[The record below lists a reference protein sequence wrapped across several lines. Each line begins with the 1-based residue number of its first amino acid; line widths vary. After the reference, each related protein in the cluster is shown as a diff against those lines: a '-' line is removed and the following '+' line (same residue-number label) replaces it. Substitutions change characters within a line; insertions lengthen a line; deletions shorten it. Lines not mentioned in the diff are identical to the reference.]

1 MMRRRIKLRNR
12 IWQAFAIF
20 SIAVLAAL
28 FLLQNTAL
36 NRLYYQQETRRI
48 EAMGER
54 LAEQWRCV
62 RFSQPVSIRF
72 YEDEVPV
79 RIFNLAGA
87 SQSTDVLDLFDPDPL
102 AAVRFIRKYEA
113 AGKPVYTNIE
123 REGSPESGFL
133 IYGTKL
139 LNEANP
145 DSSLYLYIIDPI
157 GPLDSVRQVLRN
169 QLLTMSVFTIV
180 LSLLLSFFIASRI
193 AKPMVD
199 LTRQAQK
206 LGEGDYSVR
215 FENNDVTEIHQL
227 AETLNTATAELA
239 KIDQT
244 KTNLLASVSHDLR
257 TPLTMIKAYAEMIRD
272 LSGGDPK
279 RRQEHIGVILQETDW
294 MSDLITDILEYSR
307 IRSGNMNYEMR
318 VFDLSSLTDICVERF
333 RELILRQER
342 NVVIVWNSPAY
353 LPVKGDVARIQRVID
368 NLLSNAVKHSP
379 DGREMTV
386 SVLME
391 GDRVRWQVRDHGEG
405 IPAENLDKIW
415 DQYFTRS
422 SLQNRVSGSTG
433 LGLSIVRGILEAHGA
448 DYGVDSRE
456 GEGACFW
463 FVLELAGGPEA
474 EAGAAAEAGPARS
487 E

>member
-1 MMRRRIKLRNR
+1 MKPRMIKLRNR

-20 SIAVLAAL
+20 TIAVLAAL
-28 FLLQNTAL
+28 FLLQGLAL
-36 NRLYYQQETRRI
+36 RDLYYQQETRRI
-48 EAMGER
+48 ESMGER

-87 SQSTDVLDLFDPDPL
+87 SQSSEVLEFFDPDPL
-102 AAVRFIRKYEA
+102 AALRFIRKYEA
-113 AGKPVYTNIE
+113 AGKPVYINID

-157 GPLDSVRQVLRN
+157 GPLDSVRLILKK
-169 QLLTMSVFTIV
+169 QLLTMSVFTV
-180 LSLLLSFFIASRI
+180 LLSLLLSYFIASRI

-206 LGEGDYSVR
+206 LGAGDYSVHFR
-215 FENNDVTEIHQL
+215 NDDVTEIHQL
-227 AETLNTATAELA
+227 AESLNLATAELA
-239 KIDQT
+239 KIDET

-272 LSGGDPK
+272 LSGADPE
-279 RRQEHIGVILQETDW
+279 RRKEHINVIVQETDW

-318 VFDLSSLTDICVERF
+318 AFDLSGLTDVCVERF
-333 RELILRQER
+333 RDLARQQER
-342 NVVIVWNSPAY
+342 RLNIGWRSPGY
-353 LPVKGDVARIQRVID
+353 LPVRGDVVRIQRVID

-379 DGREMTV
+379 DGSAMEISV
-386 SVLME
+386 SVDK
-391 GDRVRWQVRDHGEG
+391 GRARWAVRDHGEG
-405 IPAENLDKIW
+405 IPAENLEQIW
-415 DQYFTRS
+415 DRYFTRS
-422 SLQNRVSGSTG
+422 SLRNRVSGSTG
-433 LGLSIVRGILEAHGA
+433 LGLSIVRGILEDHGA
-448 DYGVDSRE
+448 GYGVESRE
-456 GEGACFW
+456 GDGAEFW
-463 FVLELAGGPEA
+463 FTMKLADGED
-474 EAGAAAEAGPARS
+474 AAFS
-487 E
+487 EEEEGEK

>member
-1 MMRRRIKLRNR
+1 MIKLRNW

-20 SIAVLAAL
+20 TIGILIAL
-28 FLLQNTAL
+28 FLLQNLAL
-36 NRLYYQQETRRI
+36 KDLYYQQETERI

-54 LAEQWRCV
+54 LAEQWRHV

-72 YEDEVPV
+72 YEDEIPV
-79 RIFNLAGA
+79 RIFNMAGA

-102 AAVRFIRKYEA
+102 EAVRFIKKYEA

-157 GPLDSVRQVLRN
+157 GPLDSVRLILKN
-169 QLLTMSVFTIV
+169 QLLTMSILTIV
-180 LSLLLSFFIASRI
+180 LSLLLSYFIAYRI

-199 LTRQAQK
+199 LTRQAQN
-206 LGEGDYSVR
+206 LGAGDYSVHFR
-215 FENNDVTEIHQL
+215 NDDVTEIHQL
-227 AETLNTATAELA
+227 AESLNAATAELA
-239 KIDQT
+239 KIDET

-257 TPLTMIKAYAEMIRD
+257 TPLTMIKAYSEMIRD
-272 LSGGDPK
+272 LSGDDPR

-318 VFDLSSLTDICVERF
+318 VFDLASLTDVCVERF
-333 RELILRQER
+333 RDIALQQGRGVTIDWE
-342 NVVIVWNSPAY
+342 NHGY
-353 LPVKGDVARIQRVID
+353 MPVSGDVIRIQRVID

-379 DGREMTV
+379 DGGSMEV
-386 SVLME
+386 SIEQAE
-391 GDRVRWQVRDHGEG
+391 GKVRWGVRDHGEG
-405 IPAENLDKIW
+405 IAPENLDKIW
-415 DQYFTRS
+415 DLYFTRS
-422 SLQNRVSGSTG
+422 SMQNRVSGSTG
-433 LGLSIVRGILEAHGA
+433 LGLTIVRGILEDHCC
-448 DYGVDSRE
+448 DYGVNSTP
-456 GEGACFW
+456 GQGADFW
-463 FVLELAGGPEA
+463 FVMELAED
-474 EAGAAAEAGPARS
+474 AG
-487 E
+487 

>member
-1 MMRRRIKLRNR
+1 MKRPMIKLRNW

-20 SIAVLAAL
+20 TIGILIAL
-28 FLLQNTAL
+28 FLLQNLAL
-36 NRLYYQQETRRI
+36 KDLYYQQETERI

-54 LAEQWRCV
+54 LAEQWRHV

-72 YEDEVPV
+72 YEDEIPV
-79 RIFNLAGA
+79 RIFNMAGA

-102 AAVRFIRKYEA
+102 EAVRFIKKYEA

-157 GPLDSVRQVLRN
+157 GPLDSVRLILKN
-169 QLLTMSVFTIV
+169 QLLTMSILTIV
-180 LSLLLSFFIASRI
+180 LSLLLSYFIASRI

-206 LGEGDYSVR
+206 LGAGDYSVHFR
-215 FENNDVTEIHQL
+215 NDDVTEIHQL
-227 AETLNTATAELA
+227 AESLNAATAELA
-239 KIDQT
+239 KIDET

-257 TPLTMIKAYAEMIRD
+257 TPLTMIKAYSEMIRD
-272 LSGGDPK
+272 LSGDDPR

-318 VFDLSSLTDICVERF
+318 VFDLASLTDVCVERF
-333 RELILRQER
+333 RDIALQQGRGVTIDWE
-342 NVVIVWNSPAY
+342 NHGYV
-353 LPVKGDVARIQRVID
+353 PVSGDVVRIQRVID

-379 DGREMTV
+379 DGGSMEV
-386 SVLME
+386 SIEQAE
-391 GDRVRWQVRDHGEG
+391 GKVRWGVRDHGEG
-405 IPAENLDKIW
+405 IAPENLDKIW
-415 DQYFTRS
+415 DLYFTRS
-422 SLQNRVSGSTG
+422 SMQNRVSGSTG
-433 LGLSIVRGILEAHGA
+433 LGLTIVRGILEDHCC
-448 DYGVDSRE
+448 DYGVNSTP
-456 GEGACFW
+456 GQGADFW
-463 FVLELAGGPEA
+463 FVMELAED
-474 EAGAAAEAGPARS
+474 AG
-487 E
+487 

>member
-1 MMRRRIKLRNR
+1 MIKLRNW

-20 SIAVLAAL
+20 TIGILIAL
-28 FLLQNTAL
+28 FLLQNLAL
-36 NRLYYQQETRRI
+36 KDLYYQQETERI

-54 LAEQWRCV
+54 LAEQWRHV

-72 YEDEVPV
+72 YEDEIPV
-79 RIFNLAGA
+79 RIFNMAGA

-102 AAVRFIRKYEA
+102 EAVRFIKKYEA

-157 GPLDSVRQVLRN
+157 GPLDSVRLILKN
-169 QLLTMSVFTIV
+169 QLLTMSILTIV
-180 LSLLLSFFIASRI
+180 LSLLLSYFIAYRI

-206 LGEGDYSVR
+206 LGAGDYSVHFR
-215 FENNDVTEIHQL
+215 NDDVTEIHQL
-227 AETLNTATAELA
+227 AESLNAATAELA
-239 KIDQT
+239 KIDET

-257 TPLTMIKAYAEMIRD
+257 TPLTMIKAYSEMIRD
-272 LSGGDPK
+272 LSGDDPR

-318 VFDLSSLTDICVERF
+318 VFDLASLTDVCVERF
-333 RELILRQER
+333 RDIALHQGRGVTIDWE
-342 NVVIVWNSPAY
+342 NHGYV
-353 LPVKGDVARIQRVID
+353 PVSGDVIRIQRVID

-379 DGREMTV
+379 DGGSMEV
-386 SVLME
+386 SIEQAE
-391 GDRVRWQVRDHGEG
+391 GKVRWGVRDHGEG
-405 IPAENLDKIW
+405 IAPENLDKIW
-415 DQYFTRS
+415 DLYFTRS
-422 SLQNRVSGSTG
+422 SMQNRVSGSTG
-433 LGLSIVRGILEAHGA
+433 LGLTIVRGILEDHCC
-448 DYGVDSRE
+448 DYGVNSTP
-456 GEGACFW
+456 GQGADFW
-463 FVLELAGGPEA
+463 FVMELAED
-474 EAGAAAEAGPARS
+474 AG
-487 E
+487 